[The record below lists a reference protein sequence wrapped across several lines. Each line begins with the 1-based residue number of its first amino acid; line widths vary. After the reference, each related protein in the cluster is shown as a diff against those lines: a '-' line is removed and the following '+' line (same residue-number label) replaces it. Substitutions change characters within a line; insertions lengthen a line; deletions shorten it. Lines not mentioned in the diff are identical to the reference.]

1 MQFRHYW
8 SVIRR
13 RWPILALVVGLV
25 ALGGGLS
32 LVLTPRQ
39 YSAEVRLLLN
49 REPTQ
54 ARAGTGEFRYDDL
67 YRFQATEYGLDDL
80 VEEVRGNRFAATV
93 VERLQERGVTTL
105 TEEQVMR
112 ALRPERTHRVLN
124 VEVTAPSRELAMT
137 MTEVVEDLLT
147 KGADRYAP
155 PDGSRVNPRVIHRD
169 PKATSNLSRTLLTYA
184 LQLFLALLL
193 GLGLTFLLHYLDDR
207 VREPAEMQELGVP
220 LLGHLP
226 PAR

>member
-1 MQFRHYW
+1 MRYAICSIKEGPMQFRHYW

-54 ARAGTGEFRYDDL
+54 PRAGAGDFRYDDL

-93 VERLQERGVTTL
+93 VE
-105 TEEQVMR
+105 
-112 ALRPERTHRVLN
+112 
-124 VEVTAPSRELAMT
+124 
-137 MTEVVEDLLT
+137 
-147 KGADRYAP
+147 
-155 PDGSRVNPRVIHRD
+155 
-169 PKATSNLSRTLLTYA
+169 
-184 LQLFLALLL
+184 
-193 GLGLTFLLHYLDDR
+193 
-207 VREPAEMQELGVP
+207 
-220 LLGHLP
+220 
-226 PAR
+226 